1 VENKYDDVEAL
12 ILAIEKARLL
22 LNDSSKTQDDKDNIA
37 VGFITE
43 NADALLSCLD
53 ELKNLREKSDS
64 NLPLGGGFQ
73 STHRVIVEGF
83 SDSSAEQ
90 ALSSA
95 LDKAAHYFAE
105 DKDVSIT
112 IQQLKELQNGGHHVI
127 LEVHV
132 TPLNLRLKPHVKGR
146 DIELKRDHA
155 KAYTE
160 QRQKEHEALEH
171 LVFDH
176 FSALTKPK
184 TMGHIPASYLINVND
199 AKLMHYMLEKQFLK
213 AEMNLKFREAKKEID
228 LPEPSPDQP
237 HKILVRVKH

>member
-1 VENKYDDVEAL
+1 MENRYDDVEAL
-12 ILAIEKARLL
+12 MLDIEKARLL
-22 LNDSSKTQDDKDNIA
+22 LNDLSKSQDDKGTIA
-37 VGFITE
+37 IGFITE
-43 NADALLSCLD
+43 NADALLACLD
-53 ELKNLREKSDS
+53 ELKNLRAENDGS
-64 NLPLGGGFQ
+64 LPLGGGFQ
-73 STHRVIVEGF
+73 STHRVILEGF

-112 IQQLKELQNGGHHVI
+112 IQQLKELPNGGHHAI

-132 TPLNLRLKPHVKGR
+132 TPFNLRIKPHIKGR

-155 KAYTE
+155 KAYAD
-160 QRQKEHEALEH
+160 QRKKEHDALEH

-184 TMGHIPASYLINVND
+184 TMGHIPQSYLINVND

-213 AEMNLKFREAKKEID
+213 AEMNLKFREAKKDLD
-228 LPEPSPDQP
+228 LPEPSPEPP